1 MNDEW
6 LELAPDVKLPRLLA
20 AGPAVNSAVKLPS
33 LLAAGPARGDGR
45 GNDKPGD
52 LTVSPY
58 VFSKSEL
65 ERIFYNF

>member
-1 MNDEW
+1 MEIYQALNDEW
-6 LELAPDVKLPRLLA
+6 LELAPDVAAAKLPT
-20 AGPAVNSAVKLPS
+20 

-65 ERIFYNF
+65 ERIFFITLTFL